1 MFAAGLITFRET
13 LEVALVVGIL
23 ITFFTK
29 TQQTTFNK
37 FVWFGVAGGIALSF
51 ILAIILNVFLGGFSG
66 RTEQI
71 FEGILMFAT
80 AGFLTWMI
88 IWVHRQKGIAT
99 KLRKKAQ
106 YHIQKGYPLGIM
118 FLTITSVMREGVETV
133 FYLRAVSSL
142 AGGNQLAGAL
152 LGMAV
157 AGGLGYA
164 IFSYSLKINLAKL
177 LQISGAILL
186 LFAAGLVAHGVHEF
200 QESGLLP
207 IFSFD
212 PLVNISHILDNGS
225 LLGSILRTLFGYTAK
240 PTMLE
245 LLSYGTY
252 VFLIF
257 MLEKITD
264 RMLIAKKA
272 TVINNR

>member
-29 TQQTTFNK
+29 TNQSGFNK
-37 FVWFGVAGGIALSF
+37 YVWYGVAGGIAVSF
-51 ILAIILNVFLGGFSG
+51 ILAIILNTFLGGFSG

-106 YHIQKGYPLGIM
+106 YHIQKGFPLGII

-142 AGGNQLAGAL
+142 AGGNQLVGAL
-152 LGMAV
+152 LGMII

-177 LQISGAILL
+177 LQLSGAILL

-212 PLVNISHILDNGS
+212 PLLNISHILDNGS
-225 LLGSILRTLFGYTAK
+225 LLGSVLRTLFGYTAK

-245 LLSYGTY
+245 LLSYGSY

-264 RMLIAKKA
+264 RMLLAKKT
-272 TVINNR
+272 TVINNG

>member
-118 FLTITSVMREGVETV
+118 FLTITSV
-133 FYLRAVSSL
+133 
-142 AGGNQLAGAL
+142 
-152 LGMAV
+152 
-157 AGGLGYA
+157 
-164 IFSYSLKINLAKL
+164 I
-177 LQISGAILL
+177 
-186 LFAAGLVAHGVHEF
+186 
-200 QESGLLP
+200 P
-207 IFSFD
+207 
-212 PLVNISHILDNGS
+212 
-225 LLGSILRTLFGYTAK
+225 
-240 PTMLE
+240 
-245 LLSYGTY
+245 
-252 VFLIF
+252 
-257 MLEKITD
+257 
-264 RMLIAKKA
+264 
-272 TVINNR
+272 